1 MRLRYLQMHN
11 FRVILRKS
19 KILSNFYFFYYSFHI
34 YLENLCF
41 TRIIRK
47 QGFSCRCP
55 CCYKE
60 GLNIEKDTYYK
71 IERNFKDTLFRM
83 LFNEKER
90 LLSLYNAISGSH
102 YTDPNLLELVTLES
116 AIYIKYKNDLAFII
130 DSSIHLYEHQSTFS
144 PNLPLRNLFYIGY
157 EYEQYIAN
165 QNIYSTKRIE
175 LPTPH
180 FVVFYNG
187 TDGDWEY
194 KTLRLSDS
202 FQQKE
207 SEPDL
212 ELVVNMYNI
221 NLGKNHELLKACNTL
236 YEYAQY
242 VDKVRTYAKDQPT
255 KDAVERAIRECINEG
270 ILSDFLSKNRAEAI
284 HMSIFDYDEEHVM
297 KMIRKDERDIG
308 REEGREEG
316 IQEGMHLCISAMI
329 LDYREEHFPDE
340 RIANKLRK
348 RFQLSD
354 EEIKEYLQTTV

>member
-1 MRLRYLQMHN
+1 M
-11 FRVILRKS
+11 
-19 KILSNFYFFYYSFHI
+19 
-34 YLENLCF
+34 
-41 TRIIRK
+41 
-47 QGFSCRCP
+47 
-55 CCYKE
+55 
-60 GLNIEKDTYYK
+60 NIEKDTYYK

-221 NLGKNHELLKACNTL
+221 NL
-236 YEYAQY
+236 
-242 VDKVRTYAKDQPT
+242 
-255 KDAVERAIRECINEG
+255 
-270 ILSDFLSKNRAEAI
+270 
-284 HMSIFDYDEEHVM
+284 
-297 KMIRKDERDIG
+297 
-308 REEGREEG
+308 
-316 IQEGMHLCISAMI
+316 
-329 LDYREEHFPDE
+329 
-340 RIANKLRK
+340 
-348 RFQLSD
+348 
-354 EEIKEYLQTTV
+354 